1 MEAKEEG
8 SSDVNVET
16 IRCDSTEEALQTLTG
31 LLGEEHAKAVMQKL
45 AEEQEKEEE
54 ESSNK
59 WIYDALNKVN
69 DVLHDGDTDD
79 VLAVLGVI
87 LGRVVH
93 FCVKKDQHI
102 PFLEDFSRKVLGQI
116 EVHEAKEEK
125 EKNHVH

>member
-31 LLGEEHAKAVMQKL
+31 LLGEKHAKAIMQKL

-59 WIYDALNKVN
+59 WIYDALNKV
-69 DVLHDGDTDD
+69 DEVLHEGDTGDIF
-79 VLAVLGVI
+79 AVLGVI

-93 FCVKKDQHI
+93 FCVKKDQHV
-102 PFLEDFSRKVLGQI
+102 PFLEDFSRKVLRQI

-125 EKNHVH
+125 EKHNVH